1 MNGFEEK
8 FNTLA
13 DILLT
18 NLVEDSQNLIKD
30 LGCEIENVEKSLQN
44 LIEASQVKLNSILE
58 IQ

>member
-8 FNTLA
+8 FSTLA